1 MRGARAIVADIG
13 GTNAR
18 FAVAALDT
26 LELSEIRHYLCS
38 EHETLACAASA
49 YLSTLKQAPRHA
61 AFAVAAPVISDEIH
75 LTNSPWRFTKAE
87 LCGVT
92 GLEDILLLNDFEAL
106 ALSLPHLVSSEVHQL
121 GGVEPAPDATKL
133 VLGPGTGIGVAG
145 LVWTGT
151 KWVAVPSEGG
161 HISLATHTAREFE
174 LAERLRSGRLHLSVE
189 SALSGP
195 GLADLYRSVAA
206 SLGEVAEP
214 LSPNDVLTRGTTH
227 SDKIAVET
235 LSLFVVWLGAF
246 AGDAAL
252 LFGAR
257 GGVYLGGGIAPRML
271 SALSTG
277 LFRQAFV
284 NKGRMENYLA
294 PIPVYVIVAE
304 HTTLKGAA
312 AALRASFCGQIEP

>member
-1 MRGARAIVADIG
+1 MEQKMRGARAIVADIG

-49 YLSTLKQAPRHA
+49 YLSTLKQAPRRA

-75 LTNSPWRFTKAE
+75 LTNSPWRFTKAA
-87 LCGVT
+87 LCSVT

-133 VLGPGTGIGVAG
+133 VIGPGTGIGVAG
-145 LVWTGT
+145 LVWVGT
-151 KWVAVPSEGG
+151 EWVAVPSEGG
-161 HISLATHTAREFE
+161 HMSLATHTVREFE
-174 LAERLRSGRLHLSVE
+174 LAERLRSGRRHLSVE
-189 SALSGP
+189 RALSGP
-195 GLADLYRSVAA
+195 GLADLYRAVAA
-206 SLGEVAEP
+206 SHGKVPEP
-214 LSPNDVLTRGTTH
+214 LSPNDVLTRGTAL
-227 SDKIAVET
+227 SDDIAVEA
-235 LSLFVVWLGAF
+235 LGLFVVWLGAF

-257 GGVYLGGGIAPRML
+257 GGVYLGGGIAPKMV

-277 LFRQAFV
+277 VFRHAFAD
-284 NKGRMENYLA
+284 KGRMEKYLA
-294 PIPVYVIVAE
+294 PIPVYVILAE
-304 HTTLKGAA
+304 HATLKGAA
-312 AALRASFCGQIEP
+312 AGLRAREG